1 MTKVYILIL
10 TEEDGPVDSATYFY
24 RDRIIGCYSTAAAAN
39 RAGEENRIKGLRD
52 TSWRIEVWTV
62 AP

>member
-24 RDRIIGCYSTAAAAN
+24 RDRIIGCYSTASAAN
-39 RAGEENRIKGLRD
+39 RAGEENLGD
-52 TSWRIEVWTV
+52 TSWRVEVWTV

>member
-24 RDRIIGCYSTAAAAN
+24 RDKIIGCYSTAWAAN
-39 RAGEENRIKGLRD
+39 RAGESLGD
-52 TSWRIEVWTV
+52 TSWRIEEWTV
-62 AP
+62 TP